1 MLVHCLRRWPSIG
14 PTLGRCLVFAGK
26 QSWQQ
31 VSVMSQCYVTLT
43 ALSRH
48 WRDAGGA
55 GNTREC
61 DNSVDG
67 PTLLSVAS
75 HHDTL
80 SLTKVSPRWWV
91 SDRPTNYYTLL
102 YLNEKIFDFF
112 IARAT
117 VNILLRCSRA
127 KLRFLWERPDDF
139 FFCGEPWHW
148 SNGGP
153 ASLAVAQHWT
163 NIFFH
168 YGWYA
173 ILWLSI
179 LFELETNLHIKMAA
193 M

>member
-14 PTLGRCLVFAGK
+14 PTLGKCLVFAGK

-31 VSVMSQCYVTLT
+31 VSVMSQCYGTLK
-43 ALSRH
+43 AFSRH

-80 SLTKVSPRWWV
+80 SLNKVSPRWWV

-139 FFCGEPWHW
+139 FFCGEPCYKYCSTQNVKSWK
-148 SNGGP
+148 S
-153 ASLAVAQHWT
+153 SRSYVA
-163 NIFFH
+163 
-168 YGWYA
+168 
-173 ILWLSI
+173 
-179 LFELETNLHIKMAA
+179 LFC
-193 M
+193 

>member
-1 MLVHCLRRWPSIG
+1 MSQQTRDIDPMLVHRLRRRPSIG

-31 VSVMSQCYVTLT
+31 VSVRSQCYGTLT

-61 DNSVDG
+61 DNSV
-67 PTLLSVAS
+67 AS

-80 SLTKVSPRWWV
+80 SLTRVSPRWWV
-91 SDRPTNYYTLL
+91 SDKPTNYYTLL
-102 YLNEKIFDFF
+102 CLNKKIFAFF
-112 IARAT
+112 SARAT

-139 FFCGEPWHW
+139 FFCGEPWHAYM
-148 SNGGP
+148 SK
-153 ASLAVAQHWT
+153 
-163 NIFFH
+163 IR
-168 YGWYA
+168 
-173 ILWLSI
+173 
-179 LFELETNLHIKMAA
+179 M
-193 M
+193 

>member
-1 MLVHCLRRWPSIG
+1 MSQQTRDIDPMLVHRLRRCPSIG
-14 PTLGRCLVFAGK
+14 STFGRCLVFAGK

-31 VSVMSQCYVTLT
+31 VSVRSQCYVTLT

-67 PTLLSVAS
+67 PTLFSVAS

-80 SLTKVSPRWWV
+80 SLIRVSPCWWV

-102 YLNEKIFDFF
+102 CLNKKIFVFF
-112 IARAT
+112 SARAHAT

-127 KLRFLWERPDDF
+127 RLRFLWERPDDF
-139 FFCGEPWHW
+139 FFCGEPW
-148 SNGGP
+148 SSQMRG
-153 ASLAVAQHWT
+153 LKDK
-163 NIFFH
+163 
-168 YGWYA
+168 
-173 ILWLSI
+173 L
-179 LFELETNLHIKMAA
+179 
-193 M
+193 